1 MERVNLTFIVF
12 WRFKDFN
19 HLKITKCKKIIDCK
33 KGKILNYG
41 IRGYFI
47 NGKYYKRKD
56 LKPMIEKI
64 PKKEY
69 NPFGIY

>member
-1 MERVNLTFIVF
+1 MEDVNLTFKVF

-33 KGKILNYG
+33 NGRLINYTT
-41 IRGYFI
+41 RGFFI
-47 NGKYYKRKD
+47 NGKYLKRNQ
-56 LKPMIEKI
+56 LKNHIEII

-69 NPFGIY
+69 CPF

>member
-12 WRFKDFN
+12 WRFKDFH

-33 KGKILNYG
+33 KGKILPYTS
-41 IRGYFI
+41 RGFFI

-64 PKKEY
+64 PKREY
-69 NPFGIY
+69 MPF